1 VLTLELGKTTV
12 ARLYA
17 GLLLGMGV
25 LQNYNFVET
34 SGANLTTDGINTAL
48 AILRRGVVF
57 IDEAYQLTLPH
68 QPGGRQVLDH
78 IHLLME
84 NKRSNLIFI
93 FAGYKKD
100 MEAFVEHNS
109 GMAGRIPDTIHF
121 DDFTSDEL
129 LTILKRKIN
138 EDYGDKMKIEAHPDD
153 KDESRYLR
161 IVADR
166 LSRGRDNRGFGNA
179 RSVENQLQRIQKRQ
193 IERLDSLPEESR
205 DYFLLSREDLIGPHP
220 SIAKFQSKAWTELQ
234 SLIGLGALKAQC
246 ATIIGLSETN
256 YERELQGLDP
266 EMLSLNGLF
275 MGSPGTGKTTV
286 AKLYGRILSDLALLS
301 NGEGNGTLE
310 YNMGR

>member
-1 VLTLELGKTTV
+1 
-12 ARLYA
+12 
-17 GLLLGMGV
+17 MGV
-25 LQNYNFVET
+25 LRTYNFAET
-34 SGANLTTDGINTAL
+34 SGAHLTSDGINVAL
-48 AILRRGVVF
+48 RIMKRGVVF

-68 QPGGRQVLDH
+68 QPGGRRVLDH

-84 NKRSNLIFI
+84 NQRSNLIFI

-100 MEAFVEHNS
+100 MEAFVEHDS
-109 GMAGRIPDTIHF
+109 GMAGRIPDKMYF
-121 DDFTSDEL
+121 EDFTSDEL

-166 LSRGRDNRGFGNA
+166 LSRGRENRGFGNA

-193 IERLDSLPEESR
+193 IERLKSLPEEER

-220 SIAKFQSKAWTELQ
+220 SVAKFQSREWTELQ
-234 SLIGLGALKAQC
+234 SLIGLNALKAQC
-246 ATIIGLSETN
+246 NTIIGLSETN

-286 AKLYGRILSDLALLS
+286 AKLYGRILSDLGLLS
-301 NGEGNGTLE
+301 NGEGNGTSQRLTE
-310 YNMGR
+310 RSC